1 MVSCLNDK
9 GRAAIVCSQG
19 VLFRGN
25 EEENIRQKM
34 ILGDNSL
41 RGDIIEAVIALPANL
56 FYGTGIPACILILNK
71 NKPANRKNKI
81 LFIYAA
87 NEFEEGKN
95 RDKLRDSDITKIL
108 DAFKEYKDADK
119 YCHIADLEEIKENEF
134 NLNVPRY
141 VDISEP
147 EPEIDIQ
154 VELVGIEKSKKQR
167 QDYEKQRILDLKEL
181 GFVV

>member
-1 MVSCLNDK
+1 
-9 GRAAIVCSQG
+9 
-19 VLFRGN
+19 
-25 EEENIRQKM
+25 
-34 ILGDNSL
+34 
-41 RGDIIEAVIALPANL
+41 
-56 FYGTGIPACILILNK
+56 LILNK

-87 NEFEEGKN
+87 KEFEEGKN
-95 RDKLRDSDITKIL
+95 RDKLRNSDITKIL

-147 EPEIDIQ
+147 EEEIDIQ
-154 VELVGIEKSKKQR
+154 STINELKKLEKEREEIESKVQ
-167 QDYEKQRILDLKEL
+167 QDLKEL
-181 GFVV
+181 GLKV